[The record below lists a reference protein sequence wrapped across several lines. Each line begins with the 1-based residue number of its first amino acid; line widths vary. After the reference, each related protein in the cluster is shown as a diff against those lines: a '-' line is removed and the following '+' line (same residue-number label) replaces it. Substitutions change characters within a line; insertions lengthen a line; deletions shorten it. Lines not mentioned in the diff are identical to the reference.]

1 MQDPSQH
8 QASMPEYGGHGEPRP
23 TRRRIGLGWLSLV
36 IGGVAF
42 LGVISCGGCGIWFV
56 YLGTYAPETSVYA
69 GNEVPNRF
77 IETMKSVG
85 ALEEGETIL
94 YFYSDALTD
103 IRDGF
108 YFVSDRRV
116 VVYAEAAGGSPLTT
130 VGFDEIAELDIV
142 RDESFFTDSQI
153 TLELKD
159 GRPVSFPVSSEVG
172 GDERFF
178 EAIEERVAEEEESE
192 EV

>member
-1 MQDPSQH
+1 VVWLVCF
-8 QASMPEYGGHGEPRP
+8 GE
-23 TRRRIGLGWLSLV
+23 SV
-36 IGGVAF
+36 
-42 LGVISCGGCGIWFV
+42 
-56 YLGTYAPETSVYA
+56 PETSVYA
-69 GNEVPNRF
+69 GNEVPNPF

-116 VVYAEAAGGSPLTT
+116 VIYSQATGGSPLTT
-130 VGFDEIAELDIV
+130 VGFEEIAEMNLD

-159 GRPVSFPVSSEVG
+159 GRPLSFPVSSEVG
-172 GDERFF
+172 GDQRFF
-178 EAIEERVAEEEESE
+178 EAIETRVEELGEAS
-192 EV
+192 